1 MIIINNTIIEN
12 NSYPDG
18 TQKIDF
24 IVPDLEKITIEWYY
38 ENDTELFKVI
48 CLKRKIDEYDSSK
61 KVSLYLPYLPNSRM
75 DRVKNESDVFTLK
88 YFCEVINS
96 LNFERVIC
104 YDIHSSVGA
113 ALLKNCEN
121 RLPTNEINAVINSIN
136 DPNLVLCFPDEGAM
150 KRYSDKLQRPY
161 AFGVKKRNWE
171 TGKIEGLSLINDDKV
186 VGKNVLII
194 DDICSYGGTFVYT
207 AKALK
212 AAGANNIHLYIT
224 HCENNILKGDV
235 FKSNLFSSIYTMKT
249 LPHCEELKIKI
260 RYVG

>member
-1 MIIINNTIIEN
+1 MI
-12 NSYPDG
+12 SYGNIQISNFPDG
-18 TQKIDF
+18 TLHLTCPTNYGENMINWF
-24 IVPDLEKITIEWYY
+24 Y
-38 ENDTELFKVI
+38 ENDAELFTLI
-48 CLKRKIDEYDSSK
+48 CLKRHLDEAGCPSP
-61 KVSLYLPYLPNSRM
+61 SLYLPYLPHARM
-75 DRVKNESDVFTLK
+75 DRIKNEEDVFTLK
-88 YFCEVINS
+88 YFCEAINS
-96 LNFERVIC
+96 LNFERIIC

-113 ALLKNCEN
+113 ALLNNCEN
-121 RLPTNEINAVINSIN
+121 RLPINEINAVINNIS

-186 VGKNVLII
+186 VGKNVLIV
-194 DDICSYGGTFVYT
+194 DDICSYGGTFVHT

-212 AAGANNIHLYIT
+212 AAGAKNIHLYIT

-249 LPHCEELKIKI
+249 LPHCEELKSKIK
-260 RYVG
+260 YVG

>member
-1 MIIINNTIIEN
+1 MIEYGNITISN
-12 NSYPDG
+12 FPDG
-18 TQKIDF
+18 TLHLDCPMNYGSNEIKWF
-24 IVPDLEKITIEWYY
+24 Y
-38 ENDTELFKVI
+38 ENDAELFTLI
-48 CLKRKIDEYDSSK
+48 CLKRHLDEAGCPSPT
-61 KVSLYLPYLPNSRM
+61 LYLPYLPHARM

-121 RLPTNEINAVINSIN
+121 RLPINEINAVINSLY

-171 TGKIEGLSLINDDKV
+171 TGKIEGLSLINGDKV
-186 VGKNVLII
+186 VGKNVLIV
-194 DDICSYGGTFVYT
+194 DDICSYGGTFVHT
-207 AKALK
+207 AMALK

-235 FKSNLFSSIYTMKT
+235 FKSNLFNSIYTMKT
-249 LPHCEELKIKI
+249 LPHCEELESKIG
-260 RYVG
+260 YVG

>member
-1 MIIINNTIIEN
+1 MLSSCNPQF
-12 NSYPDG
+12 NSP
-18 TQKIDF
+18 
-24 IVPDLEKITIEWYY
+24 L
-38 ENDTELFKVI
+38 
-48 CLKRKIDEYDSSK
+48 
-61 KVSLYLPYLPNSRM
+61 SLY
-75 DRVKNESDVFTLK
+75 VEIT
-88 YFCEVINS
+88 NS

-121 RLPTNEINAVINSIN
+121 RLPINEINAVIDSIS

-186 VGKNVLII
+186 VGKNVLIV
-194 DDICSYGGTFVYT
+194 DDICSYGGTFVHT
-207 AKALK
+207 AMALK
-212 AAGANNIHLYIT
+212 AAGANDTYLYIT

-249 LPHCEELKIKI
+249 LPHCEELKSKI
-260 RYVG
+260 EYVWGNR